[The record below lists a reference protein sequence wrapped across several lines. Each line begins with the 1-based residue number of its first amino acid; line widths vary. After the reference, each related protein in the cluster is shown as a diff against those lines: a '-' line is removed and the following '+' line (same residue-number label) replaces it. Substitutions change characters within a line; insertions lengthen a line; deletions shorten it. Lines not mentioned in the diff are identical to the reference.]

1 MAARLSLVLSE
12 SNVNIINN
20 TSVVTA
26 KLYYYGNGAS
36 YNYNNPKGTITID
49 GTDYSFNHDFTKSTS
64 AQLLATKTKTV
75 THNADGSK
83 SVSVSASFSTGVSIG
98 TLKTSATLQLTKIA
112 RASNIALDKT
122 SVLADGTES
131 VVAIVTKMLDTYT
144 DIVTV
149 SLGDYS
155 QTFENVEG
163 SVTFAIPE
171 EWTNAISSTSATAT
185 VKVTSYS
192 GETVIGSNT
201 VNLTVNVPESVV
213 PIINDV
219 AITEA
224 VAVVAR
230 AFSDCF
236 IQSLSRLNVVID
248 ASGVYGSTIRSYS
261 AVIDGVTYIQ
271 QAFTSNVLNTAG
283 TLNVAV
289 EIVDSRGR
297 KAQKTIPVKVVEY
310 ASPAITSMTYA
321 HWDSETG
328 KQNSSGDSTKITISG
343 KVSSVEE
350 QNTKTL
356 KLKYKSLVNEDY
368 IERLVPLSDWTFNV
382 DVIINETDPS
392 VTYEYIAELT
402 DKINTDSPAT
412 FRVTT
417 GVVVLSRLAGGK
429 GVTLFGEA
437 EEEGFVIK
445 GKNPLLFKDA
455 EALEATK
462 QHLGIG
468 ADYIVDEGTN
478 EYGSYRKWKSGKAEV
493 WYTMSGNATA
503 DKAWSSPIYYADY
516 ASFANCFNDVC
527 NGIFAEQ
534 PKNVTMTS
542 TSSQFFAIYPVSISA
557 NGFPSLRLLSV
568 GAKTNTAYR
577 FSVYAVGTWAE
588 NGEEA
593 TLTATHDGVGN
604 VTVYGV
610 TATHDGAGNVR
621 IL

>member
-64 AQLLATKTKTV
+64 AQLLATKSKTV

-83 SVSVSASFSTGVSIG
+83 SVSVSASFNTGVSIG
-98 TLKTSATLQLTKIA
+98 TLKTSATLALTKIA

-122 SVLADGTES
+122 SVLADGTET
-131 VVAIVTKMLDTYT
+131 VVATVTKMLDTYT

-171 EWTNAISSTSATAT
+171 EWINAISSTSATAT
-185 VKVTSYS
+185 VEVTSYS

-201 VNLTVNVPESVV
+201 VNLTVNVPDSVV
-213 PIINDV
+213 PTINNV

-224 VAVVAR
+224 VAAVAN

-236 IQSLSRLNVVID
+236 VQNLSQLNVVID
-248 ASGVYGSTIRSYS
+248 ASGAYGSTIRSYS
-261 AVIDGVTYIQ
+261 AVIVGVTYIQ

-283 TLNVAV
+283 TLNIAV
-289 EIVDSRGR
+289 EVVDSRGR
-297 KAQKTIPVKVVEY
+297 TASDVIPINVAEY
-310 ASPAITSMTYA
+310 ASPTITAMTYA

-437 EEEGFVIK
+437 EEEGFIIK

-468 ADYIVDEGTN
+468 ADYIVEEGTT
-478 EYGSYRKWKSGKAEV
+478 EDGWSYIK
-493 WYTMSGNATA
+493 
-503 DKAWSSPIYYADY
+503 Y
-516 ASFANCFNDVC
+516 AS
-527 NGIFAEQ
+527 G
-534 PKNVTMTS
+534 
-542 TSSQFFAIYPVSISA
+542 
-557 NGFPSLRLLSV
+557 
-568 GAKTNTAYR
+568 
-577 FSVYAVGTWAE
+577 WAE
-588 NGEEA
+588 MWFRENIGQVTLGTVLGTDIVSNPFSINFPFSFIEVPYCVVTYESNSTGYAGVQMVNGNNTTVSKSYGIRLVRMGNSSIALQDNIVSCYARGRWQTGEET

-621 IL
+621 IS